1 MLPLSVKQ
9 LMFLCHAAHSA
20 SLIFCIAHSLPV
32 CVRLPPFVF
41 FPLAVSFLPFRQS
54 LSPPPSLL
62 LSPPPSPHAASV
74 PLPCC
79 CRLCFVVLYCTFC
92 PWKSREFEIVGWKEE
107 AWRIMDRGGE
117 IVVHA
122 QLQIDTA
129 LPGRWRHFLLLPLWV
144 SRLIFFPSS
153 FGPKR
158 KAQGTPHMS
167 SSRLEVFSSEAQP
180 GRPNTFQSRHT
191 VGGREFRGMDRTF
204 LSKRLHSVRGYIC
217 IWHVEC
223 ALAWFLFQ
231 LLRANMITRTLKFWY
246 RSDAMAAVV
255 LIITLLTYKTL
266 DGCWVR
272 GDCWKAENPRL
283 INIW

>member
-79 CRLCFVVLYCTFC
+79 CRLCFAVLYCTFC

-129 LPGRWRHFLLLPLWV
+129 LPGRWRHFWLLPLWV

-158 KAQGTPHMS
+158 KAQGTPHIY

-191 VGGREFRGMDRTF
+191 VGGREFRGMDGTF
-204 LSKRLHSVRGYIC
+204 LSKRLHIKATSVSDMLNVLWLDFFSSCCGPTWSHAHWNSDI
-217 IWHVEC
+217 
-223 ALAWFLFQ
+223 ALMQW
-231 LLRANMITRTLKFWY
+231 LLWCLSLHCLPTKHLMDVGFEEIAEKPRTHGW
-246 RSDAMAAVV
+246 
-255 LIITLLTYKTL
+255 
-266 DGCWVR
+266 
-272 GDCWKAENPRL
+272 
-283 INIW
+283 